1 MKANLGAMKRI
12 VLGITGA
19 SGACYAQ
26 RLIDL
31 ISEAR
36 HELHV
41 VCSNYALQVANEELG
56 GFRFP
61 SSVTRHSDRSMLAPF
76 ASGSANFDAMVIA
89 PCSMGT
95 VGRLAHGYADSL
107 ITRAADVFL
116 KERRRLIV
124 VPRETPWNLLQ
135 ARNIVTLLE
144 AGADVIP
151 AMPSF
156 YGHPQSINDL
166 VDTVVARILD
176 HLGIDNEVAR
186 RWCDCRGRSY
196 DNADDNAV
204 ERKVLSE
211 S

>member
-1 MKANLGAMKRI
+1 MKRF
-12 VLGITGA
+12 VLAITGA
-19 SGACYAQ
+19 SGALYAQ

-31 ISEAR
+31 IHKEG

-41 VCSNYALQVANEELG
+41 VCSPYALQVGQEELG

-61 SSVTRHSDRSMLAPF
+61 ENIKKHNDRSMQAPF
-76 ASGSANFDAMVIA
+76 ASGSTLFDAMIIA
-89 PCSMGT
+89 PCTMGT
-95 VGRLAHGYADSL
+95 IGRIAHGYADSL

-116 KERRRLIV
+116 KERRRLIL
-124 VPRETPWNLLQ
+124 VPRETPWNLVQ

-156 YGHPQSINDL
+156 YGHPKTIEEL

-176 HLGIDNEVAR
+176 HLGIENDVAR
-186 RWCDCRGRSY
+186 RWRDCRST
-196 DNADDNAV
+196 
-204 ERKVLSE
+204 SE
-211 S
+211 D

>member
-1 MKANLGAMKRI
+1 MKRF

-26 RLIDL
+26 RLMDL
-31 ISEAR
+31 ICESG

-41 VCSNYALQVANEELG
+41 VCSGYGLQVGNEELG

-61 SSVTRHSDRSMLAPF
+61 AAAIRYSDRSMQAPF
-76 ASGSANFDAMVIA
+76 ASGSTNFDAMVIA

-95 VGRLAHGYADSL
+95 VGRVAHGYADGL

-116 KERRRLIV
+116 KERRRLII
-124 VPRETPWNLLQ
+124 VPRETPWNLVQ

-156 YGHPQSINDL
+156 YGHPKNIDEL
-166 VDTVVARILD
+166 VDTVVARVLD
-176 HLGIDNEVAR
+176 HLEVENDVAF
-186 RWCDCRGRSY
+186 RWRDCRGENFDSI
-196 DNADDNAV
+196 
-204 ERKVLSE
+204 
-211 S
+211 

>member
-1 MKANLGAMKRI
+1 MKRL

-26 RLIDL
+26 RLMDL
-31 ISEAR
+31 ICEAG

-41 VCSNYALQVANEELG
+41 VCSRYALQVGNEELG
-56 GFRFP
+56 GFKFP
-61 SSVTRHSDRSMLAPF
+61 RGVIRYGDRSMQAPF
-76 ASGSANFDAMVIA
+76 ASGSTNFDAMVIA

-95 VGRLAHGYADSL
+95 VGRVAHGYADGL

-116 KERRRLIV
+116 KERRRLIIM
-124 VPRETPWNLLQ
+124 PRETPWNLVQ

-144 AGADVIP
+144 AGADVVP

-156 YGHPQSINDL
+156 YGHPKSIEEL
-166 VDTVVARILD
+166 VDTVVARVLD

-186 RWCDCRGRSY
+186 RWRDCG
-196 DNADDNAV
+196 
-204 ERKVLSE
+204 VLSGIRD
-211 S
+211 